1 MKAKRITIWVFVI
14 VLASL
19 GFSLSAA
26 ETVKKYDI
34 SDNVN
39 GLDVSSAFHVT
50 LKRGPVSV
58 VTRVGEEFAD
68 FVTVSEK
75 SGVVFISLNL
85 PKGKKSM
92 VEGRDDIIAEVSIPS
107 LEHLKVSGT
116 AVIDADGTFDVTE
129 MEVCAEDDSR
139 IGNLSIR
146 GAYAEFGISGNSSV
160 RVRASI
166 RTMEMYAWDA
176 ASLNMDGVV
185 TDYYV
190 DCSGFSHS
198 FSTGEFYRV
207 FADCSGSSSSTIS
220 GKTYMLSTK
229 CSGTGFL
236 RAEHLMSEHIIV
248 EGSGSSTMYV
258 AAGWEIEGTLSDRAI
273 LKHRGG
279 HLAINLIGK
288 GCAVRMF

>member
-1 MKAKRITIWVFVI
+1 
-14 VLASL
+14 
-19 GFSLSAA
+19 LSAA
-26 ETVKKYDI
+26 ETVKKHDV

-75 SGVVFISLNL
+75 SGVIFISLNL

-146 GAYAEFGISGNSSV
+146 GAYAEFEITGTSFVKVS
-160 RVRASI
+160 ASL
-166 RTMEMYAWDA
+166 TKMEMEISDE
-176 ASLNMDGVV
+176 ASSNMNGVV

-190 DCSGFSHS
+190 DCSGYSHS

-207 FADCSGSSSSTIS
+207 FADCSGSGSSTIS

-236 RAEHLMSEHIIV
+236 RAEELRSEHVIV
-248 EGSGSSTMYV
+248 DGSGLSTMYV
-258 AAGWEIEGTLSDRAI
+258 AGGWEIEGTLSDGATLR
-273 LKHRGG
+273 HGSG
-279 HLAINLIGK
+279 HLALNLIGK
-288 GCAVRMF
+288 GCTVGMF